1 MGGRALLSAHGQA
14 HAEAKYLYRDTVS
27 AGSVC
32 GLPRYTRGT
41 PHAEPAGAA
50 YPAGRGNFVALRGES
65 PGPGHAAGSSRHE
78 FRIPGI
84 LRKAAQHGLRAAL
97 A

>member
-1 MGGRALLSAHGQA
+1 MGGRALLSAHWEA
-14 HAEAKYLYRDTVS
+14 HADAKYLYRDTVS

-32 GLPRYTRGT
+32 VVPRYTRGT
-41 PHAEPAGAA
+41 PHAEPTGGA
-50 YPAGRGNFVALRGES
+50 YPAGRGNFVALRGKS
-65 PGPGHAAGSSRHE
+65 PGPGHAAGSSGHE
-78 FRIPGI
+78 FRISGI